1 MMKNI
6 YKGPKYYEETDK
18 DIFFG
23 RDKETQELYYLVENS
38 DFCVC
43 YAESGEGKSSLIN
56 AGLSPRLREND
67 FLPVRII
74 LSDDKFNADLSIEDF
89 YNLALEA
96 IKLSIKKENDKEDE
110 TKRFRYISYF
120 SPESDESLSEGL
132 GWKLRNIELRGDSF
146 HKITPV
152 IIFDQFEEVFLKA
165 KDINWTNDFFSWLKN
180 LYDVAYH
187 SPSANQQKQFKV
199 LLSMRSDYISELDYW
214 SMAKYFMPSL
224 KNNRYCL
231 RPLTIKSANEISKM
245 LPAEKLYDLSYESV
259 VEYAKI
265 EKAKNITD
273 KDVPC
278 VSAFVLSLLLTSLNE
293 KVQHTTQIE
302 HFGKN
307 DDFFFGL
314 INQYYELSLKQSGI
328 TSNEERDLL
337 EDMLVD
343 DNGVRKRMPKK
354 SFSFIS
360 EDKINQ
366 LARNR
371 IINVIND
378 YIELTHDK
386 LVFVV
391 TEHRKERRLQLELE
405 NKKLEIVANNQRR
418 QKHNLLAT
426 GGIAISFILS
436 YLLLKFV
443 AYDEIVPVFAGSK
456 PLTWQGYIC
465 LALPVITVLA
475 PVIIL
480 HLWYLKRWGMDHLKS
495 IISFTVGSLWGYSCL
510 VFTDIVYFPAQNTY
524 STYSDTACM
533 TLIIPLLFFLID
545 VRKKFWYNVFY
556 ALLLIPV
563 VGIASNL
570 WNLQFIYVVL
580 TFCALGVLTLASV
593 WKRNTHFI
601 NKILWSLANPMVAA
615 IVFFLHLGFSP
626 FAVNYNTVPLN
637 TEFNRYRLS
646 VVLVKDCG
654 KYGVVDPWSG
664 EVVIPCVFDIYPDYQ
679 KEYAFKIVNIKAKYD
694 EPPLNDD
701 LIKNSWLGIVGD
713 TLVYK
718 TTPQLL
724 AELHKKQK
732 EDVKIKINQKNQFI
746 FSDIAEACTVK
757 DSLDNIRN
765 VLDIMKAKAYFEV
778 VHNVINN
785 RQGDSFKKLKWNH
798 LEQLLKYQ
806 TASTGFVCR
815 NLKKELE
822 SNDSLSRNTTIA
834 TEDFK
839 LALISNLYLCILK
852 EQVHSSF
859 THTLEAISLFQLSLI
874 NDIAEKN
881 YFRYEGH
888 YEVNYTFVIA
898 TDSINSKNI
907 FEQSEGKL
915 SQNKDTIYNEIPL
928 VYLKSYANKSPR
940 SINEFF
946 KFLVAI
952 DQGFHRLFCVKKLNR
967 IFDDETIKDIVGYIM
982 VYNLLGDNVKADSTV
997 TNFEK
1002 NVETRQQR
1010 EVMED
1015 YYKLLI
1021 LNMINYICPII
1032 EQRNADNWYVLYDY
1046 NLHLLRSALIR
1057 LYDIKDI
1064 NGYNYAKTL
1073 IDAGF
1078 NRDKDLLQKL
1088 DSIDDLLYQQIDLLK
1103 ETNLFWR
1110 RTK

>member
-1 MMKNI
+1 MKNI

-96 IKLSIKKENDKEDE
+96 IKLSVKKENDKEDE

-152 IIFDQFEEVFLKA
+152 IIFDQFEEVFSKA
-165 KDINWTNDFFSWLKN
+165 KDINWTNNFFSWLEK
-180 LYDVAYH
+180 LYDDAYH

-245 LPAEKLYDLSYESV
+245 LPAEKLHDLSYESV

-293 KVQHTTQIE
+293 KVQRTAQIE
-302 HFGKN
+302 HFEKN

-314 INQYYELSLKQSGI
+314 INQYYESSLNQSGI

-426 GGIAISFILS
+426 GGITISFIMS
-436 YLLLKFV
+436 YLFLKFV

-456 PLTWQGYIC
+456 PLTWQGYMC
-465 LALPVITVLA
+465 LALPVITGLA
-475 PVIIL
+475 PAIII
-480 HLWYLKRWGMDHLKS
+480 HLWYLKRWGMNHLKS

-510 VFTDIVYFPAQNTY
+510 VFTDIVYFPAQNTC

-556 ALLLIPV
+556 ALLLVPV

-570 WNLQFIYVVL
+570 WNLQFIYVFL
-580 TFCALGVLTLASV
+580 TFCALGVTLASV

-637 TEFNRYRLS
+637 TEFNSFRLG
-646 VVLVKDCG
+646 VVLVKDCD

-679 KEYAFKIVNIKAKYD
+679 KENAFKIVNIKAKYD
-694 EPPLNDD
+694 EPPQNDNM
-701 LIKNSWLGIVGD
+701 IKNSWLGIVGD

-732 EDVKIKINQKNQFI
+732 EDVKIKINKKNKFI
-746 FSDIAEACTVK
+746 FSGLSETCTVK

-785 RQGDSFKKLKWNH
+785 RQGDSFTKLKWNH
-798 LEQLLKYQ
+798 LENLLKYQ
-806 TASTGFVCR
+806 TASTEFVCR
-815 NLKKELE
+815 NLRKEL
-822 SNDSLSRNTTIA
+822 DSRDICNVTIS

-839 LALISNLYLCILK
+839 STLISNLYLCILK

-859 THTLEAISLFQLSLI
+859 THTLEAISLFKTSLI
-874 NDIAEKN
+874 NDILE
-881 YFRYEGH
+881 
-888 YEVNYTFVIA
+888 
-898 TDSINSKNI
+898 INGYHFGRQHQLNSNFGLSLNGTLI
-907 FEQSEGKL
+907 F
-915 SQNKDTIYNEIPL
+915 NEIISL
-928 VYLKSYANKSPR
+928 NGTDFINKNPH
-940 SINEFF
+940 SINEYFR
-946 KFLVAI
+946 FLITI
-952 DQGFHRLFCVKKLNR
+952 DMGFHSPFFEKTING
-967 IFDDETIKDIVGYIM
+967 IFDDESIKDISSKVMI
-982 VYNLLGDNVKADSTV
+982 YNLLRDNVKADSTV
-997 TNFEK
+997 TTFEK
-1002 NVETRQQR
+1002 KVETRQQR
-1010 EVMED
+1010 VVMED
-1015 YYKLLI
+1015 YYKSLI
-1021 LNMINYICPII
+1021 LNMTNYICPII
-1032 EQRNADNWYVLYDY
+1032 EQRKADNWYVLYDY
-1046 NLHLLRSALIR
+1046 NLHLLRSALLR

-1078 NRDKDLLQKL
+1078 NRDKDLLHKL
-1088 DSIDDLLYQQIDLLK
+1088 DSIDNVLYQQIDLLK
-1103 ETNLFWR
+1103 ETNRFWR
-1110 RTK
+1110 RTE

>member
-1 MMKNI
+1 MKNI

-74 LSDDKFNADLSIEDF
+74 LSDEKYNADLSKEDF
-89 YNLALEA
+89 DNLVWEA
-96 IKLSIKKENDKEDE
+96 IKLSVKKENDKEDE
-110 TKRFRYISYF
+110 TKRFRYISY
-120 SPESDESLSEGL
+120 SSLESDESLSEGL
-132 GWKLRNIELRGDSF
+132 GWKQRNIELRGDSF

-152 IIFDQFEEVFLKA
+152 IIFDQFEEVFSKA
-165 KDINWTNDFFSWLKN
+165 KDISWTNNFFSWLKN

-231 RPLTIKSANEISKM
+231 RPLTIKSANEISNM
-245 LPAEKLYDLSYESV
+245 LPAEKLHDLSYESV

-293 KVQHTTQIE
+293 KVQHTTQID

-314 INQYYELSLKQSGI
+314 INQYYESSLNQSGI
-328 TSNEERDLL
+328 TSNEERELL

-405 NKKLEIVANNQRR
+405 NEKLEIVANNQRR

-443 AYDEIVPVFAGSK
+443 AYDEIVPVFAGLK
-456 PLTWQGYIC
+456 PLTLLEYMC

-475 PVIIL
+475 PAIII
-480 HLWYLKRWGMDHLKS
+480 HLLYFKRWGMDHLKS
-495 IISFTVGSLWGYSCL
+495 IISFTVGSLWGYSGL
-510 VFTDIVYFPAQNTY
+510 VFTDIVYFPVLNTC

-545 VRKKFWYNVFY
+545 VRKKFWYNVLY
-556 ALLLIPV
+556 ALLLVPV
-563 VGIASNL
+563 LGIASNL

-637 TEFNRYRLS
+637 TKFNRFRLG

-654 KYGVVDPWSG
+654 KYGVVDPWSR
-664 EVVIPCVFDIYPDYQ
+664 EVVIPCVFDVYPDYQ

-694 EPPLNDD
+694 ETQLNN

-724 AELHKKQK
+724 AELNKKQK
-732 EDVKIKINQKNQFI
+732 EDVKIKINKKNQFI
-746 FSDIAEACTVK
+746 FSGLSETCTVK

-765 VLDIMKAKAYFEV
+765 VLDIMKAKTYFEV

-806 TASTGFVCR
+806 TAATKFVCR
-815 NLKKELE
+815 NMRKEL
-822 SNDSLSRNTTIA
+822 DSRDSCDVTIS

-839 LALISNLYLCILK
+839 SALISNLYLCILK

-859 THTLEAISLFQLSLI
+859 THTLEAISLFKLSLI
-874 NDIAEKN
+874 NDIAKKNGYNFEGQLNSNNDFFLNDTLIFHEKSSLN
-881 YFRYEGH
+881 GTGFT
-888 YEVNYTFVIA
+888 N
-898 TDSINSKNI
+898 KN
-907 FEQSEGKL
+907 
-915 SQNKDTIYNEIPL
+915 PH
-928 VYLKSYANKSPR
+928 

-946 KFLVAI
+946 KFLVAT
-952 DQGFHRLFCVKKLNR
+952 DQAFHAPFFEKTING
-967 IFDDETIKDIVGYIM
+967 IFDDESIKDVSAKVVI
-982 VYNLLGDNVKADSTV
+982 YNLLRDNVKADSTV
-997 TNFEK
+997 TTFEK
-1002 NVETRQQR
+1002 KVETRQQR
-1010 EVMED
+1010 VAMED
-1015 YYKLLI
+1015 YYKYLI
-1021 LNMINYICPII
+1021 LNMTNYICPII
-1032 EQRNADNWYVLYDY
+1032 EQRKADNWYVLYDY
-1046 NLHLLRSALIR
+1046 NLHLLRSALLR

-1078 NRDKDLLQKL
+1078 NRDKDLLHKL
-1088 DSIDDLLYQQIDLLK
+1088 DSIDNVLYQQIDLLK

-1110 RTK
+1110 RTE

>member
-1 MMKNI
+1 MKNI

-74 LSDDKFNADLSIEDF
+74 LSDDKFNTDLSIEDF

-96 IKLSIKKENDKEDE
+96 IKLSVKKENDKEDE

-152 IIFDQFEEVFLKA
+152 IIFDQFEEVFSKA
-165 KDINWTNDFFSWLKN
+165 KDINWTNNFFSWLEK
-180 LYDVAYH
+180 LYDDAYH

-245 LPAEKLYDLSYESV
+245 LPAEKLHDLSYESV

-293 KVQHTTQIE
+293 KVQRTAQIE
-302 HFGKN
+302 HFEKN

-314 INQYYELSLKQSGI
+314 INQYYESSLNQSGI

-426 GGIAISFILS
+426 GGITISFIMS
-436 YLLLKFV
+436 YLFLKFV

-456 PLTWQGYIC
+456 PLTWQGYMC
-465 LALPVITVLA
+465 LALPVITGLA
-475 PVIIL
+475 PAIII
-480 HLWYLKRWGMDHLKS
+480 HLWYLKRWGMNHLKS

-510 VFTDIVYFPAQNTY
+510 VFTDIVYFPAQNTC

-556 ALLLIPV
+556 ALLLVPV

-570 WNLQFIYVVL
+570 WNLQFIYVFL
-580 TFCALGVLTLASV
+580 TFCALGVVTLASV

-637 TEFNRYRLS
+637 TEFNSFRLG
-646 VVLVKDCG
+646 VVLVKDCD

-679 KEYAFKIVNIKAKYD
+679 KENAFKIVNIKAKYD
-694 EPPLNDD
+694 EPPQNDNM
-701 LIKNSWLGIVGD
+701 IKNSWLGIVGD

-732 EDVKIKINQKNQFI
+732 EDVKIKINKKNKFI
-746 FSDIAEACTVK
+746 FSGLSETCTVK

-765 VLDIMKAKAYFEV
+765 VLDIMKAKTYFEV

-785 RQGDSFKKLKWNH
+785 RQGDSFTKLKWNH
-798 LEQLLKYQ
+798 LENLLKYQ
-806 TASTGFVCR
+806 TASTEFVCR
-815 NLKKELE
+815 NLRKEL
-822 SNDSLSRNTTIA
+822 DSRDICNVTIS

-839 LALISNLYLCILK
+839 STLISNLYLCILK

-859 THTLEAISLFQLSLI
+859 THTLEAISLFKTSLI
-874 NDIAEKN
+874 NDILE
-881 YFRYEGH
+881 
-888 YEVNYTFVIA
+888 
-898 TDSINSKNI
+898 INGYHFGRQHQLNSNFGLSLNGTLI
-907 FEQSEGKL
+907 F
-915 SQNKDTIYNEIPL
+915 NEIISL
-928 VYLKSYANKSPR
+928 NGTDFINKNPH
-940 SINEFF
+940 SINEYFR
-946 KFLVAI
+946 FLITI
-952 DQGFHRLFCVKKLNR
+952 DMGFHSPFFEKTING
-967 IFDDETIKDIVGYIM
+967 IFDDESIKDISSKVMI
-982 VYNLLGDNVKADSTV
+982 YNLLRDNVKADSTV
-997 TNFEK
+997 TTFEK
-1002 NVETRQQR
+1002 KVETRQQR
-1010 EVMED
+1010 VVMED
-1015 YYKLLI
+1015 YYKSLI
-1021 LNMINYICPII
+1021 LNMTNYICPII
-1032 EQRNADNWYVLYDY
+1032 EQRKADNWYVLYDY
-1046 NLHLLRSALIR
+1046 NLHLLRSALLR

-1078 NRDKDLLQKL
+1078 NRDKDLLHKL
-1088 DSIDDLLYQQIDLLK
+1088 DSIDNVLYQQIDLLK
-1103 ETNLFWR
+1103 ETNRFWR
-1110 RTK
+1110 RTE

>member
-1 MMKNI
+1 MKNL

-74 LSDDKFNADLSIEDF
+74 LSDEKYNADLSKEDF
-89 YNLALEA
+89 DNLVWEA
-96 IKLSIKKENDKEDE
+96 IKLSVKKENDNEDE
-110 TKRFRYISYF
+110 TKRFRYISY
-120 SPESDESLSEGL
+120 SLPKSDESLSEGL

-152 IIFDQFEEVFLKA
+152 IIFDQFEEVFSKA
-165 KDINWTNDFFSWLKN
+165 KDISWTNDFFSWLKN

-231 RPLTIKSANEISKM
+231 RPLTIKSANEISNM
-245 LPAEKLYDLSYESV
+245 LPAEKLHDLSYESV
-259 VEYAKI
+259 VKYAKI

-307 DDFFFGL
+307 DDFFFEL

-371 IINVIND
+371 IINIIND

-405 NKKLEIVANNQRR
+405 NEKLEIVANNQRH

-443 AYDEIVPVFAGSK
+443 AYDEIVPVFAGLN
-456 PLTWQGYIC
+456 PLTWQGYMC

-475 PVIIL
+475 PAIII
-480 HLWYLKRWGMDHLKS
+480 HLLYFKRWGMDHLKS

-524 STYSDTACM
+524 SSYSDTACM

-545 VRKKFWYNVFY
+545 VRKKFWYNVLY
-556 ALLLIPV
+556 ASLLIPV

-637 TEFNRYRLS
+637 TEFSRYRLD

-679 KEYAFKIVNIKAKYD
+679 KENAFKIVNIKAKYD
-694 EPPLNDD
+694 EPPLNEN
-701 LIKNSWLGIVGD
+701 LIKNSWIGIVGD

-732 EDVKIKINQKNQFI
+732 EDFKIKINKKNQFI
-746 FSDIAEACTVK
+746 FSGLSETCTVK

-778 VHNVINN
+778 VHNVITN
-785 RQGDSFKKLKWNH
+785 RQVDSFTKLKWNH

-806 TASTGFVCR
+806 TAATEFVCR
-815 NLKKELE
+815 NLRKEL
-822 SNDSLSRNTTIA
+822 DSRDSCNVTIS

-839 LALISNLYLCILK
+839 SALISNLYLCILK
-852 EQVHSSF
+852 DQVHSSF

-874 NDIAEKN
+874 NDIAEKKGFHN
-881 YFRYEGH
+881 GGQY
-888 YEVNYTFVIA
+888 
-898 TDSINSKNI
+898 NSNLDL
-907 FEQSEGKL
+907 FLNGKL
-915 SQNKDTIYNEIPL
+915 IFNEKLSVNGTGFTNKNPH
-928 VYLKSYANKSPR
+928 

-946 KFLVAI
+946 RLLTIIDGGFKKSFYEKKASFDIDFFEKSLLV
-952 DQGFHRLFCVKKLNR
+952 QVFNH
-967 IFDDETIKDIVGYIM
+967 TGY
-982 VYNLLGDNVKADSTV
+982 GAKADSIV
-997 TNFEK
+997 TSFGK
-1002 NVETRQQR
+1002 YVETIQQR

-1021 LNMINYICPII
+1021 LNMINHICPII

-1046 NLHLLRSALIR
+1046 NLHLLRSALSR
-1057 LYDIKDI
+1057 FYDIKDI

-1078 NRDKDLLQKL
+1078 NRDKDLLHKL
-1088 DSIDDLLYQQIDLLK
+1088 DSVNNVLSHAKDSLQKLNV
-1103 ETNLFWR
+1103 ESR
-1110 RTK
+1110 RFSPVK

>member
-1 MMKNI
+1 MKNI

-96 IKLSIKKENDKEDE
+96 IKLSVKKENDKEDE

-152 IIFDQFEEVFLKA
+152 IIFDQFEEVFSKA
-165 KDINWTNDFFSWLKN
+165 KDINWTNNFFSWLEK
-180 LYDVAYH
+180 LYDDAYH

-245 LPAEKLYDLSYESV
+245 LPAEKLHDLSYESV

-293 KVQHTTQIE
+293 KVQRTAQIE
-302 HFGKN
+302 HFEKN
-307 DDFFFGL
+307 DNFFFGL
-314 INQYYELSLKQSGI
+314 INQYYESSLNQSGI

-405 NKKLEIVANNQRR
+405 NKKLEIVANNQRC

-443 AYDEIVPVFAGSK
+443 AYDEIVPVFAGLK
-456 PLTWQGYIC
+456 PLTWQGYMC

-475 PVIIL
+475 PAIIINL
-480 HLWYLKRWGMDHLKS
+480 LYFKRWGMDHLKS

-510 VFTDIVYFPAQNTY
+510 VFTDIVYFPAQNTC

-556 ALLLIPV
+556 ALLLVPV

-570 WNLQFIYVVL
+570 WNLQFIYVFL
-580 TFCALGVLTLASV
+580 TFCALGVVTLASV

-637 TEFNRYRLS
+637 TEFNSFRLG
-646 VVLVKDCG
+646 VVLVKDCD

-679 KEYAFKIVNIKAKYD
+679 KENAFKIVNIKAKYD
-694 EPPLNDD
+694 EPPQNDNM
-701 LIKNSWLGIVGD
+701 IKNSWLGIVGD

-732 EDVKIKINQKNQFI
+732 EDVKIKINKKNKFI
-746 FSDIAEACTVK
+746 FSGLSETCTVK

-765 VLDIMKAKAYFEV
+765 VLDIMKAKTYFEV

-785 RQGDSFKKLKWNH
+785 RQGDSFTKLKWNH
-798 LEQLLKYQ
+798 LENLLKYQ
-806 TASTGFVCR
+806 TASTEFVCR
-815 NLKKELE
+815 NLRKEL
-822 SNDSLSRNTTIA
+822 DSRDICNVTIS

-839 LALISNLYLCILK
+839 STLISNLYLCILK

-859 THTLEAISLFQLSLI
+859 THTLEAISLFKTSLI
-874 NDIAEKN
+874 NDILE
-881 YFRYEGH
+881 
-888 YEVNYTFVIA
+888 
-898 TDSINSKNI
+898 INGYHFGRQHQLNSNFGLSLNGTLI
-907 FEQSEGKL
+907 F
-915 SQNKDTIYNEIPL
+915 NEIISL
-928 VYLKSYANKSPR
+928 NGTDFINKNPH
-940 SINEFF
+940 SINEYFR
-946 KFLVAI
+946 FLITI
-952 DQGFHRLFCVKKLNR
+952 DMGFHAPFFVKTING
-967 IFDDETIKDIVGYIM
+967 IFDDVMI
-982 VYNLLGDNVKADSTV
+982 YNLLKDSVKADSTV

-1002 NVETRQQR
+1002 KVETRQQR
-1010 EVMED
+1010 VVMED
-1015 YYKLLI
+1015 YYKLFI
-1021 LNMINYICPII
+1021 LNMINFICPII
-1032 EQRNADNWYVLYDY
+1032 EERKADNWYVLYDY

-1057 LYDIKDI
+1057 FYDIKDI

-1073 IDAGF
+1073 INAGF
-1078 NRDKDLLQKL
+1078 NRDKNLLHKL
-1088 DSIDDLLYQQIDLLK
+1088 DSIDNVLYQQIGLLK
-1103 ETNLFWR
+1103 ETN
-1110 RTK
+1110 

>member
-1 MMKNI
+1 M
-6 YKGPKYYEETDK
+6 
-18 DIFFG
+18 
-23 RDKETQELYYLVENS
+23 
-38 DFCVC
+38 
-43 YAESGEGKSSLIN
+43 
-56 AGLSPRLREND
+56 
-67 FLPVRII
+67 
-74 LSDDKFNADLSIEDF
+74 
-89 YNLALEA
+89 
-96 IKLSIKKENDKEDE
+96 
-110 TKRFRYISYF
+110 
-120 SPESDESLSEGL
+120 
-132 GWKLRNIELRGDSF
+132 
-146 HKITPV
+146 
-152 IIFDQFEEVFLKA
+152 
-165 KDINWTNDFFSWLKN
+165 
-180 LYDVAYH
+180 
-187 SPSANQQKQFKV
+187 
-199 LLSMRSDYISELDYW
+199 
-214 SMAKYFMPSL
+214 
-224 KNNRYCL
+224 
-231 RPLTIKSANEISKM
+231 
-245 LPAEKLYDLSYESV
+245 
-259 VEYAKI
+259 
-265 EKAKNITD
+265 
-273 KDVPC
+273 
-278 VSAFVLSLLLTSLNE
+278 
-293 KVQHTTQIE
+293 
-302 HFGKN
+302 
-307 DDFFFGL
+307 
-314 INQYYELSLKQSGI
+314 
-328 TSNEERDLL
+328 
-337 EDMLVD
+337 
-343 DNGVRKRMPKK
+343 
-354 SFSFIS
+354 
-360 EDKINQ
+360 
-366 LARNR
+366 
-371 IINVIND
+371 
-378 YIELTHDK
+378 THDK

>member
-1 MMKNI
+1 MKNI

-18 DIFFG
+18 DIFYG
-23 RDKETQELYYLVENS
+23 RDKETQELYYLVENC

-74 LSDDKFNADLSIEDF
+74 LSDEKYNADLSKEDF
-89 YNLALEA
+89 DNLVWEA
-96 IKLSIKKENDKEDE
+96 IKLSVKKENDKEDE
-110 TKRFRYISYF
+110 TKRFRYISY
-120 SPESDESLSEGL
+120 SLPKSDESLSEDL

-152 IIFDQFEEVFLKA
+152 IIFDQFEEVFSKA
-165 KDINWTNDFFSWLKN
+165 KDISWTNDFFSWLKN

-231 RPLTIKSANEISKM
+231 RPLTIKSANEISNL
-245 LPAEKLYDLSYESV
+245 LPAEKLHDLSYESV

-314 INQYYELSLKQSGI
+314 IDQYYELSLKQSGI

-378 YIELTHDK
+378 YIELAHDK

-443 AYDEIVPVFAGSK
+443 AYDEIVSVFARSK
-456 PLTWQGYIC
+456 PLTWLGYMC
-465 LALPVITVLA
+465 FALPVITVLA
-475 PVIIL
+475 PVIII
-480 HLWYLKRWGMDHLKS
+480 HLLYFKRWGMDHLKS

-510 VFTDIVYFPAQNTY
+510 VFTDIAYFPAQNTY
-524 STYSDTACM
+524 SSYSYTACM

-545 VRKKFWYNVFY
+545 VRKKFWYNVLY
-556 ALLLIPV
+556 ASLLVPIL
-563 VGIASNL
+563 GIASNL
-570 WNLQFIYVVL
+570 WNLQFIYVIF
-580 TFCALGVLTLASV
+580 TFCALGVVTLASA

-637 TEFNRYRLS
+637 TEFNRFRLG
-646 VVLVKDCG
+646 VVLVKENG

-664 EVVIPCVFDIYPDYQ
+664 EVVIPCVFDVYPDYL
-679 KEYAFKIVNIKAKYD
+679 KENAFKIVNIKAKYD
-694 EPPLNDD
+694 QPPLIDD
-701 LIKNSWLGIVGD
+701 ATKSSWLGIVGD
-713 TLVYK
+713 TLVYR

-732 EDVKIKINQKNQFI
+732 EDVKIKINKKNQFI
-746 FSDIAEACTVK
+746 FSGLSEACTVK

-765 VLDIMKAKAYFEV
+765 VLDIMKAKTYFEV

-785 RQGDSFKKLKWNH
+785 RQGDSFTKLKWNH

-806 TASTGFVCR
+806 TAATEFVCR
-815 NLKKELE
+815 NLRKEL
-822 SNDSLSRNTTIA
+822 DSRDSCNVTIS

-839 LALISNLYLCILK
+839 SALISNLYLCILK
-852 EQVHSSF
+852 EQVHFSF
-859 THTLEAISLFQLSLI
+859 TYTLEAISLFQLSLI
-874 NDIAEKN
+874 NDIAENKGFHFRGDYNSNIDFFLNGTLIFNEKTSLNGTGFTNKN
-881 YFRYEGH
+881 
-888 YEVNYTFVIA
+888 
-898 TDSINSKNI
+898 
-907 FEQSEGKL
+907 
-915 SQNKDTIYNEIPL
+915 
-928 VYLKSYANKSPR
+928 PR
-940 SINEFF
+940 SINEYF
-946 KFLVAI
+946 KFLIAI
-952 DQGFHRLFCVKKLNR
+952 DQGFHAPFFEKTING
-967 IFDDETIKDIVGYIM
+967 IFDDESIKDISAKVMI
-982 VYNLLGDNVKADSTV
+982 YNILRDNIKADSTV
-997 TNFEK
+997 TTFQK
-1002 NVETRQQR
+1002 KVETRQQR

-1015 YYKLLI
+1015 YYKFLI
-1021 LNMINYICPII
+1021 LNMTNYICPII
-1032 EQRNADNWYVLYDY
+1032 EQRKADNWYVLYDY
-1046 NLHLLRSALIR
+1046 NLHLLRSALLR

-1078 NRDKDLLQKL
+1078 NRDKDLLHKL
-1088 DSIDDLLYQQIDLLK
+1088 DSIDNVLSQQIDLLK

-1110 RTK
+1110 RTE

>member
-1 MMKNI
+1 MKNI

-96 IKLSIKKENDKEDE
+96 IKLSVKKENDKEDE

-259 VEYAKI
+259 VGYAKI

-366 LARNR
+366 LTRNR

-443 AYDEIVPVFAGSK
+443 AYDEIVPVFAGLK
-456 PLTWQGYIC
+456 PLTWQGYMC

-475 PVIIL
+475 PAIIINL
-480 HLWYLKRWGMDHLKS
+480 LYFKRWGMDHLKS

-510 VFTDIVYFPAQNTY
+510 VFTDIVYFPAQNTC

-556 ALLLIPV
+556 ALLLVPV

-570 WNLQFIYVVL
+570 WNLQFIYVFL
-580 TFCALGVLTLASV
+580 TFCALGVVTLASV

-637 TEFNRYRLS
+637 TEFNSFRLG
-646 VVLVKDCG
+646 VVLVKDCD

-679 KEYAFKIVNIKAKYD
+679 KENAFKIVNIKAKYD
-694 EPPLNDD
+694 EPPQNDNM
-701 LIKNSWLGIVGD
+701 IKNSWLGIVGD

-765 VLDIMKAKAYFEV
+765 VLDIMKAKTYFEV

-785 RQGDSFKKLKWNH
+785 RQGDSFTKLKWNH
-798 LEQLLKYQ
+798 LENLLKYQ
-806 TASTGFVCR
+806 TASTEFVCR
-815 NLKKELE
+815 NLRKEL
-822 SNDSLSRNTTIA
+822 DSRDICNVTIS

-839 LALISNLYLCILK
+839 STLISNLYLCILK

-859 THTLEAISLFQLSLI
+859 THTLEAISLFKTSLI
-874 NDIAEKN
+874 NDILE
-881 YFRYEGH
+881 
-888 YEVNYTFVIA
+888 
-898 TDSINSKNI
+898 INGYHFGRQHQLNSNFGLSLNGTLI
-907 FEQSEGKL
+907 F
-915 SQNKDTIYNEIPL
+915 NEIISL
-928 VYLKSYANKSPR
+928 NGTDFINKNPH
-940 SINEFF
+940 SINEYFR
-946 KFLVAI
+946 FLITI
-952 DQGFHRLFCVKKLNR
+952 DMGFHSPFFEKTING
-967 IFDDETIKDIVGYIM
+967 IFDDESIKDISSKVMI
-982 VYNLLGDNVKADSTV
+982 YNLLRDNVKADSTV
-997 TNFEK
+997 TTFEK
-1002 NVETRQQR
+1002 KVETRQQR
-1010 EVMED
+1010 VVMED
-1015 YYKLLI
+1015 YYKSLI
-1021 LNMINYICPII
+1021 LNMTNYICPII
-1032 EQRNADNWYVLYDY
+1032 EQRKADNWYVLYDY

>member
-96 IKLSIKKENDKEDE
+96 IKLSVKKENDKEDE

-152 IIFDQFEEVFLKA
+152 IIFDQFEEVFSKA
-165 KDINWTNDFFSWLKN
+165 KDINWTNNFFSWLEK
-180 LYDVAYH
+180 LYDDAYH

-245 LPAEKLYDLSYESV
+245 LPAEKLHDLSYESV

-293 KVQHTTQIE
+293 KVQRTAQIE
-302 HFGKN
+302 HFEKN
-307 DDFFFGL
+307 DNFFFGL
-314 INQYYELSLKQSGI
+314 INQYYESSLNQSGI

-405 NKKLEIVANNQRR
+405 NKKLEIVANNQRC

-443 AYDEIVPVFAGSK
+443 AYDEIVPVFAGLK
-456 PLTWQGYIC
+456 PLTWQGYMC

-475 PVIIL
+475 PAIIINL
-480 HLWYLKRWGMDHLKS
+480 LYFKRWGMDHLKS

-510 VFTDIVYFPAQNTY
+510 VFTDIVYFPAQNTC

-556 ALLLIPV
+556 ALLLVPV

-570 WNLQFIYVVL
+570 WNLQFIYVFL
-580 TFCALGVLTLASV
+580 TFCALGVVTLASV

-637 TEFNRYRLS
+637 TEFNSFRLG
-646 VVLVKDCG
+646 VVLVKDCD

-679 KEYAFKIVNIKAKYD
+679 KENAFKIVNIKAKYD
-694 EPPLNDD
+694 EPPQNDNM
-701 LIKNSWLGIVGD
+701 IKNSWLGIVGD

-732 EDVKIKINQKNQFI
+732 EDVKIKINKKNKFI
-746 FSDIAEACTVK
+746 FSGLSETCTVK

-765 VLDIMKAKAYFEV
+765 VLDIMKAKTYFEV

-785 RQGDSFKKLKWNH
+785 RQGDSFTKLKWNH
-798 LEQLLKYQ
+798 LENLLKYQ
-806 TASTGFVCR
+806 TASTEFVCR
-815 NLKKELE
+815 NLRKEL
-822 SNDSLSRNTTIA
+822 DSRDICNVTIS

-839 LALISNLYLCILK
+839 STLISNLYLCILK

-859 THTLEAISLFQLSLI
+859 THTLEAISLFKTSLI
-874 NDIAEKN
+874 NDILE
-881 YFRYEGH
+881 
-888 YEVNYTFVIA
+888 
-898 TDSINSKNI
+898 INGYHFGRQHQLNSNFGLSLNGTLI
-907 FEQSEGKL
+907 F
-915 SQNKDTIYNEIPL
+915 NEIISL
-928 VYLKSYANKSPR
+928 NGTDFINKNPH
-940 SINEFF
+940 SINEYFR
-946 KFLVAI
+946 FLITI
-952 DQGFHRLFCVKKLNR
+952 DMGFHAPFFVKTING
-967 IFDDETIKDIVGYIM
+967 IFDDVMI
-982 VYNLLGDNVKADSTV
+982 YNLLKDSVKADSTV

-1002 NVETRQQR
+1002 KVETRQQR
-1010 EVMED
+1010 VVMED
-1015 YYKLLI
+1015 YYKLFI
-1021 LNMINYICPII
+1021 LNMINFICPII
-1032 EQRNADNWYVLYDY
+1032 EERKADNWYVLYDY

-1057 LYDIKDI
+1057 FYDIKDI

-1073 IDAGF
+1073 INAGF
-1078 NRDKDLLQKL
+1078 NRDKNLLHKL
-1088 DSIDDLLYQQIDLLK
+1088 DSIDNVLYQQIGLLK
-1103 ETNLFWR
+1103 ETN
-1110 RTK
+1110 

>member
-1 MMKNI
+1 MKNI

-96 IKLSIKKENDKEDE
+96 IKLSVKKENDKEDE

-152 IIFDQFEEVFLKA
+152 IIFDQFEEVFSKA
-165 KDINWTNDFFSWLKN
+165 KDINWTNNFFSWLEK
-180 LYDVAYH
+180 LYDDAYH

-245 LPAEKLYDLSYESV
+245 LPAEKLHDLSYESV

-293 KVQHTTQIE
+293 KVQRTAQIE
-302 HFGKN
+302 HFEKN
-307 DDFFFGL
+307 DNFFFGL
-314 INQYYELSLKQSGI
+314 INQYYESSLNQSGI

-426 GGIAISFILS
+426 GGITISFIMS
-436 YLLLKFV
+436 YLFLKFV

-456 PLTWQGYIC
+456 PLTWQGYMC
-465 LALPVITVLA
+465 LALPVITGLA
-475 PVIIL
+475 PAIII
-480 HLWYLKRWGMDHLKS
+480 HLWYLKRWGMNHLKS

-510 VFTDIVYFPAQNTY
+510 VFTDIVYFPAQNTC

-556 ALLLIPV
+556 ALLLVPV

-570 WNLQFIYVVL
+570 WNLQFIYVFL
-580 TFCALGVLTLASV
+580 TFCALGVVTLASV

-637 TEFNRYRLS
+637 TEFNSFRLG
-646 VVLVKDCG
+646 VVLVKDCD

-679 KEYAFKIVNIKAKYD
+679 KENAFKIVNIKAKYD
-694 EPPLNDD
+694 EPPQNDNM
-701 LIKNSWLGIVGD
+701 IKNSWLGIVGD

-732 EDVKIKINQKNQFI
+732 EDVKIKINKKNKFI
-746 FSDIAEACTVK
+746 FSGLSETCTVK

-765 VLDIMKAKAYFEV
+765 VLDIMKAKTYFEV

-785 RQGDSFKKLKWNH
+785 RQGDSFTKLKWNH
-798 LEQLLKYQ
+798 LENLLKYQ
-806 TASTGFVCR
+806 TASTEFVCR
-815 NLKKELE
+815 NLRKEL
-822 SNDSLSRNTTIA
+822 DSRDICNVTIS

-839 LALISNLYLCILK
+839 STLISNLYLCILK

-859 THTLEAISLFQLSLI
+859 THTLEAISLFKTSLI
-874 NDIAEKN
+874 NDILE
-881 YFRYEGH
+881 
-888 YEVNYTFVIA
+888 
-898 TDSINSKNI
+898 INGYHFGRQHQLNSNFGLSLNGTLI
-907 FEQSEGKL
+907 F
-915 SQNKDTIYNEIPL
+915 NEIISL
-928 VYLKSYANKSPR
+928 NGTDFINKNPH
-940 SINEFF
+940 SINEYFR
-946 KFLVAI
+946 FLITI
-952 DQGFHRLFCVKKLNR
+952 DMGFHAPFFVKTING
-967 IFDDETIKDIVGYIM
+967 IFDDVMI
-982 VYNLLGDNVKADSTV
+982 YNLLKDSVKADSTV

-1002 NVETRQQR
+1002 KVETRQQR
-1010 EVMED
+1010 VVMED

-1021 LNMINYICPII
+1021 LNMINFICPII
-1032 EQRNADNWYVLYDY
+1032 EERKADNWYVLYDY

-1057 LYDIKDI
+1057 FYDIKDI

-1073 IDAGF
+1073 INAGF
-1078 NRDKDLLQKL
+1078 NRDKNLLQKL

-1103 ETNLFWR
+1103 ETN
-1110 RTK
+1110 

>member
-1 MMKNI
+1 MKNI

-89 YNLALEA
+89 YNLVLEA
-96 IKLSIKKENDKEDE
+96 IKLSVKKENDKEDE

-120 SPESDESLSEGL
+120 SLESDESLSEGL

-152 IIFDQFEEVFLKA
+152 IIFDQFEEVFSKA
-165 KDINWTNDFFSWLKN
+165 KNINWTNNFFSWLEK
-180 LYDVAYH
+180 LYDDAYY

-245 LPAEKLYDLSYESV
+245 LPAEKLHDLSYESV

-273 KDVPC
+273 KDKDLPC

-293 KVQHTTQIE
+293 KVQRTAQIE

-307 DDFFFGL
+307 NDFFFGL
-314 INQYYELSLKQSGI
+314 INQYYESSLNQSGI

-360 EDKINQ
+360 ENKINQ

-391 TEHRKERRLQLELE
+391 TEHRKERRLLLELE

-418 QKHNLLAT
+418 QKHKLLAT
-426 GGIAISFILS
+426 GGIAISFVLS

-443 AYDEIVPVFAGSK
+443 AYDEIVPVFAGAK
-456 PLTWQGYIC
+456 PLTWQRCMY

-475 PVIIL
+475 PAIII

-510 VFTDIVYFPAQNTY
+510 VFTDIAYFPAQNTC

-545 VRKKFWYNVFY
+545 VRKKFGYNVLY
-556 ALLLIPV
+556 VSLLVPV
-563 VGIASNL
+563 MGIASNL

-580 TFCALGVLTLASV
+580 TFCALGVVTLASV

-637 TEFNRYRLS
+637 TEFNRYRLD

-664 EVVIPCVFDIYPDYQ
+664 EVVIPCVFDVYPDYQ

-694 EPPLNDD
+694 EPPLSDD
-701 LIKNSWLGIVGD
+701 LTKKSWLSIVGD
-713 TLVYK
+713 TLVYH

-732 EDVKIKINQKNQFI
+732 EDVKIKINKKNHFI
-746 FSDIAEACTVK
+746 FSGLSETCTVK

-798 LEQLLKYQ
+798 LEQLLNYQ
-806 TASTGFVCR
+806 TAATEFVCR
-815 NLKKELE
+815 NMRNELE

-839 LALISNLYLCILK
+839 STLISNLYLCILK

-859 THTLEAISLFQLSLI
+859 THTLEAISLFQHSLI
-874 NDIAEKN
+874 NDIAEKKGFHN
-881 YFRYEGH
+881 GGQLKANIIH
-888 YEVNYTFVIA
+888 AIA
-898 TDSINSKNI
+898 TDSINSNSLVQGKCLNKNI
-907 FEQSEGKL
+907 
-915 SQNKDTIYNEIPL
+915 DTIYNEIPL
-928 VYLKSYANKSPR
+928 VYLKSYANKDPR
-940 SINEFF
+940 SINEYF
-946 KFLVAI
+946 KFLIAI
-952 DQGFHRLFCVKKLNR
+952 DQGFHAPFFEKTING
-967 IFDDETIKDIVGYIM
+967 IFDDESIKDISAKVMI
-982 VYNLLGDNVKADSTV
+982 YNILRDNIKADSTV
-997 TNFEK
+997 TTFQK
-1002 NVETRQQR
+1002 KVETRQQR

-1015 YYKLLI
+1015 YYKFLI
-1021 LNMINYICPII
+1021 LNMTNYICPII
-1032 EQRNADNWYVLYDY
+1032 EQRKADNWYVLYDY
-1046 NLHLLRSALIR
+1046 NLHLLRSALLR

-1078 NRDKDLLQKL
+1078 NRDKDLLHKL
-1088 DSIDDLLYQQIDLLK
+1088 DSIDNVLSQQIDLLK

-1110 RTK
+1110 RTE

>member
-1 MMKNI
+1 MKNI

-74 LSDDKFNADLSIEDF
+74 LSDEKYNADLSKEDF
-89 YNLALEA
+89 DNLVWEA
-96 IKLSIKKENDKEDE
+96 IKLSVKKENDKEDE
-110 TKRFRYISYF
+110 TKRFRYISY
-120 SPESDESLSEGL
+120 SSSGSDESLSEGL

-152 IIFDQFEEVFLKA
+152 IIFDQFEEVFSKA

-556 ALLLIPV
+556 ALLLVPV

-615 IVFFLHLGFSP
+615 IVFFLQLGFSP

-637 TEFNRYRLS
+637 TEFSRYRLD

-679 KEYAFKIVNIKAKYD
+679 KENAFKIVNIKAKYD
-694 EPPLNDD
+694 EPPLNEN
-701 LIKNSWLGIVGD
+701 LIKNSWIGIVGD

-732 EDVKIKINQKNQFI
+732 EDVKIKINKKNQFI
-746 FSDIAEACTVK
+746 FSGLSETCTVK

-778 VHNVINN
+778 VHNVITN
-785 RQGDSFKKLKWNH
+785 RQGDSFTKLKWNH

-806 TASTGFVCR
+806 TAATEFVCR
-815 NLKKELE
+815 NLRKEL
-822 SNDSLSRNTTIA
+822 DSRDSCNVTIS

-839 LALISNLYLCILK
+839 SALISNLYLCILK
-852 EQVHSSF
+852 DQVHSSF

-874 NDIAEKN
+874 NDIAEKKGFHN
-881 YFRYEGH
+881 GEQY
-888 YEVNYTFVIA
+888 
-898 TDSINSKNI
+898 NSNLDL
-907 FEQSEGKL
+907 FLNGKL
-915 SQNKDTIYNEIPL
+915 IFNEKLSVNGTGFTNKNPH
-928 VYLKSYANKSPR
+928 

-946 KFLVAI
+946 RLLTIIDGGFKKSFYEKKASFDIDFFEKSLLV
-952 DQGFHRLFCVKKLNR
+952 QVFNH
-967 IFDDETIKDIVGYIM
+967 TGY
-982 VYNLLGDNVKADSTV
+982 GAKADSIV
-997 TNFEK
+997 TSFGK
-1002 NVETRQQR
+1002 YVETIQQR

-1021 LNMINYICPII
+1021 LNMINHICPII

-1046 NLHLLRSALIR
+1046 NLHLLRSALSR
-1057 LYDIKDI
+1057 FYDIKDI

-1078 NRDKDLLQKL
+1078 NRDKDLLHKL
-1088 DSIDDLLYQQIDLLK
+1088 DSVNNVLSHAKDSLQKLNV
-1103 ETNLFWR
+1103 ESR
-1110 RTK
+1110 RFSPVK

>member
-1 MMKNI
+1 MKNI

-96 IKLSIKKENDKEDE
+96 IKLSVKKENDKEDE

-152 IIFDQFEEVFLKA
+152 IIFDQFEEVFSKA
-165 KDINWTNDFFSWLKN
+165 KDINWTNNFFSWLEK
-180 LYDVAYH
+180 LYDDAYH

-245 LPAEKLYDLSYESV
+245 LPAEKLHDLSYESV

-293 KVQHTTQIE
+293 KVQRTAQIE
-302 HFGKN
+302 HFEKN

-314 INQYYELSLKQSGI
+314 INQYYESSLNQSGI

-426 GGIAISFILS
+426 GGITISFIMS
-436 YLLLKFV
+436 YLFLKFV

-456 PLTWQGYIC
+456 PLTWQGYMC
-465 LALPVITVLA
+465 LALPVITGLA
-475 PVIIL
+475 PAIII
-480 HLWYLKRWGMDHLKS
+480 HLWYLKRWGMNHLKS

-510 VFTDIVYFPAQNTY
+510 VFTDIVYFPAQNTC

-556 ALLLIPV
+556 ALLLVPV

-570 WNLQFIYVVL
+570 WNLQFIYVFL
-580 TFCALGVLTLASV
+580 TFCALGVVTLASV

-615 IVFFLHLGFSP
+615 IVFFLHLGFCP

-637 TEFNRYRLS
+637 TEFNSFRLG
-646 VVLVKDCG
+646 VVLVKDCD

-679 KEYAFKIVNIKAKYD
+679 KENAFKIVNIKAKYD
-694 EPPLNDD
+694 EPPQNDNM
-701 LIKNSWLGIVGD
+701 IKNSWLGIVGD

-732 EDVKIKINQKNQFI
+732 EDVKIKINKKNKFI
-746 FSDIAEACTVK
+746 FSGLSETCTVK

-765 VLDIMKAKAYFEV
+765 VLDIMKAKTYFEV

-785 RQGDSFKKLKWNH
+785 RQGDSFTKLKWNH
-798 LEQLLKYQ
+798 LENLLKYQ
-806 TASTGFVCR
+806 TASTEFVCR
-815 NLKKELE
+815 NLRKEL
-822 SNDSLSRNTTIA
+822 DSRDICNVTIS

-839 LALISNLYLCILK
+839 STLISNLYLCILK

-859 THTLEAISLFQLSLI
+859 THTLEAISLFKTSLI
-874 NDIAEKN
+874 NDILE
-881 YFRYEGH
+881 
-888 YEVNYTFVIA
+888 
-898 TDSINSKNI
+898 INGYHFGRQHQLNSNFGLSLNGTLI
-907 FEQSEGKL
+907 F
-915 SQNKDTIYNEIPL
+915 NEIISL
-928 VYLKSYANKSPR
+928 NGTDFINKNPH
-940 SINEFF
+940 SINEYFR
-946 KFLVAI
+946 FLITI
-952 DQGFHRLFCVKKLNR
+952 DMGFHSPFFEKTING
-967 IFDDETIKDIVGYIM
+967 IFDDESIKDISSKVMI
-982 VYNLLGDNVKADSTV
+982 YNLLRDNVKADSTV
-997 TNFEK
+997 TTFEK
-1002 NVETRQQR
+1002 KVETRQQR
-1010 EVMED
+1010 VVMED
-1015 YYKLLI
+1015 YYKSLI
-1021 LNMINYICPII
+1021 LNMTNYICPII
-1032 EQRNADNWYVLYDY
+1032 EQRKADNWYVLYDY
-1046 NLHLLRSALIR
+1046 NLHLLRSALLR

-1078 NRDKDLLQKL
+1078 NRDKDLLHKL
-1088 DSIDDLLYQQIDLLK
+1088 DSIDNVLYQQIDLLK
-1103 ETNLFWR
+1103 ETNRFWR
-1110 RTK
+1110 RTE

>member
-96 IKLSIKKENDKEDE
+96 IKLSVKKENDKEDE
-110 TKRFRYISYF
+110 TKRFRYIYYF

-436 YLLLKFV
+436 SSSQQ
-443 AYDEIVPVFAGSK
+443 IVF
-456 PLTWQGYIC
+456 
-465 LALPVITVLA
+465 LA
-475 PVIIL
+475 PL
-480 HLWYLKRWGMDHLKS
+480 
-495 IISFTVGSLWGYSCL
+495 
-510 VFTDIVYFPAQNTY
+510 IVCH
-524 STYSDTACM
+524 D
-533 TLIIPLLFFLID
+533 
-545 VRKKFWYNVFY
+545 
-556 ALLLIPV
+556 
-563 VGIASNL
+563 
-570 WNLQFIYVVL
+570 
-580 TFCALGVLTLASV
+580 
-593 WKRNTHFI
+593 
-601 NKILWSLANPMVAA
+601 
-615 IVFFLHLGFSP
+615 
-626 FAVNYNTVPLN
+626 
-637 TEFNRYRLS
+637 
-646 VVLVKDCG
+646 
-654 KYGVVDPWSG
+654 
-664 EVVIPCVFDIYPDYQ
+664 
-679 KEYAFKIVNIKAKYD
+679 
-694 EPPLNDD
+694 
-701 LIKNSWLGIVGD
+701 
-713 TLVYK
+713 
-718 TTPQLL
+718 
-724 AELHKKQK
+724 
-732 EDVKIKINQKNQFI
+732 
-746 FSDIAEACTVK
+746 
-757 DSLDNIRN
+757 
-765 VLDIMKAKAYFEV
+765 
-778 VHNVINN
+778 
-785 RQGDSFKKLKWNH
+785 
-798 LEQLLKYQ
+798 
-806 TASTGFVCR
+806 
-815 NLKKELE
+815 
-822 SNDSLSRNTTIA
+822 
-834 TEDFK
+834 
-839 LALISNLYLCILK
+839 
-852 EQVHSSF
+852 
-859 THTLEAISLFQLSLI
+859 FQL
-874 NDIAEKN
+874 
-881 YFRYEGH
+881 F
-888 YEVNYTFVIA
+888 
-898 TDSINSKNI
+898 
-907 FEQSEGKL
+907 
-915 SQNKDTIYNEIPL
+915 
-928 VYLKSYANKSPR
+928 
-940 SINEFF
+940 
-946 KFLVAI
+946 
-952 DQGFHRLFCVKKLNR
+952 
-967 IFDDETIKDIVGYIM
+967 
-982 VYNLLGDNVKADSTV
+982 
-997 TNFEK
+997 
-1002 NVETRQQR
+1002 
-1010 EVMED
+1010 
-1015 YYKLLI
+1015 I
-1021 LNMINYICPII
+1021 L
-1032 EQRNADNWYVLYDY
+1032 
-1046 NLHLLRSALIR
+1046 
-1057 LYDIKDI
+1057 
-1064 NGYNYAKTL
+1064 
-1073 IDAGF
+1073 
-1078 NRDKDLLQKL
+1078 
-1088 DSIDDLLYQQIDLLK
+1088 
-1103 ETNLFWR
+1103 
-1110 RTK
+1110 

>member
-1 MMKNI
+1 MKNI

-96 IKLSIKKENDKEDE
+96 IKLSVKKENDKEDE

-152 IIFDQFEEVFLKA
+152 IIFDQFEEVFSKA
-165 KDINWTNDFFSWLKN
+165 KDINWTNNFFSWLEK
-180 LYDVAYH
+180 LYDDAYH

-245 LPAEKLYDLSYESV
+245 LPAEKLHDLSYESV

-293 KVQHTTQIE
+293 KVQRTAQIE
-302 HFGKN
+302 HFEKN
-307 DDFFFGL
+307 DNFFFGL
-314 INQYYELSLKQSGI
+314 INQYYESSLNQSGI

-426 GGIAISFILS
+426 GGITISFIMS
-436 YLLLKFV
+436 YLFLKFV

-456 PLTWQGYIC
+456 PLTWQGYMC

-475 PVIIL
+475 PAIIINL
-480 HLWYLKRWGMDHLKS
+480 LYFKRWGMDHLKS

-510 VFTDIVYFPAQNTY
+510 VFTDIVYFPAQNTC

-556 ALLLIPV
+556 ALLLVPV

-570 WNLQFIYVVL
+570 WNLQFIYVFL
-580 TFCALGVLTLASV
+580 TFCALGVVTLASV

-637 TEFNRYRLS
+637 TEFNSFRLG
-646 VVLVKDCG
+646 VVLVKDCD

-679 KEYAFKIVNIKAKYD
+679 KENAFKIVNIKAKYD
-694 EPPLNDD
+694 EPPQNDNM
-701 LIKNSWLGIVGD
+701 IKNSWLGIVGD
-713 TLVYK
+713 TLVYH

-732 EDVKIKINQKNQFI
+732 EDVKIKINKKNKFI
-746 FSDIAEACTVK
+746 FSGLSETCTVK

-765 VLDIMKAKAYFEV
+765 VLDIMKAKTYFEV

-785 RQGDSFKKLKWNH
+785 RQGDSFTKLKWNH
-798 LEQLLKYQ
+798 LENLLKYQ
-806 TASTGFVCR
+806 TASTEFVCR
-815 NLKKELE
+815 NLRKEL
-822 SNDSLSRNTTIA
+822 DSRDICNVTIS

-839 LALISNLYLCILK
+839 STLISNLYLCILK

-859 THTLEAISLFQLSLI
+859 THTLEAISLFKTSLI
-874 NDIAEKN
+874 NDILE
-881 YFRYEGH
+881 
-888 YEVNYTFVIA
+888 
-898 TDSINSKNI
+898 INGYHFGRQHQLNSNFGLSLNGTLI
-907 FEQSEGKL
+907 F
-915 SQNKDTIYNEIPL
+915 NEIISL
-928 VYLKSYANKSPR
+928 NGTDFINKNPH
-940 SINEFF
+940 SINEYFR
-946 KFLVAI
+946 FLITI
-952 DQGFHRLFCVKKLNR
+952 DMGFHSPFFEKTING
-967 IFDDETIKDIVGYIM
+967 IFDDESIKDISSKVMI
-982 VYNLLGDNVKADSTV
+982 YNLLRDNVKADSTV
-997 TNFEK
+997 TTFEK
-1002 NVETRQQR
+1002 KVETRQQR
-1010 EVMED
+1010 VVMED
-1015 YYKLLI
+1015 YYKSLI
-1021 LNMINYICPII
+1021 LNMTNYICPII
-1032 EQRNADNWYVLYDY
+1032 EQRKADNWYVLYDY
-1046 NLHLLRSALIR
+1046 NLHLSRSALLR

-1078 NRDKDLLQKL
+1078 NRDKDLLHKL
-1088 DSIDDLLYQQIDLLK
+1088 DSIDNVLYQQIDLLK
-1103 ETNLFWR
+1103 ETNRFWR
-1110 RTK
+1110 RTE

>member
-89 YNLALEA
+89 YNLVLEA
-96 IKLSIKKENDKEDE
+96 IKLSVKKENDKEDE

-152 IIFDQFEEVFLKA
+152 IIFDQFEEVFSKA
-165 KDINWTNDFFSWLKN
+165 KDINWTNNFFSWLEK
-180 LYDVAYH
+180 LYDDAYH

-245 LPAEKLYDLSYESV
+245 LPAEKLHDLSYESV

-293 KVQHTTQIE
+293 KVQRTAQIE
-302 HFGKN
+302 HFEKN

-314 INQYYELSLKQSGI
+314 INQYYESSLNQSGI

-443 AYDEIVPVFAGSK
+443 AYDEIVPVFAGAK
-456 PLTWQGYIC
+456 PLTWQRCMY

-475 PVIIL
+475 PAIII

-510 VFTDIVYFPAQNTY
+510 VFTDIAYFPAQNTY

-533 TLIIPLLFFLID
+533 PLIIPLLFFLID
-545 VRKKFWYNVFY
+545 VRKKFGYNVLY
-556 ALLLIPV
+556 VSLLVPV
-563 VGIASNL
+563 MGIASNL

-580 TFCALGVLTLASV
+580 TFCALGVVTLASV

-601 NKILWSLANPMVAA
+601 NKILWSLANPMVVA

-626 FAVNYNTVPLN
+626 FAVNYNTDPLN
-637 TEFNRYRLS
+637 TKFNRFRLG
-646 VVLVKDCG
+646 VVLVKDCD

-679 KEYAFKIVNIKAKYD
+679 KENAFKIVNIKAKYD

-732 EDVKIKINQKNQFI
+732 VDVKIKINKKNQFI
-746 FSDIAEACTVK
+746 FSGLSETCTVK

-765 VLDIMKAKAYFEV
+765 VLDIMKAKTYFEV

-806 TASTGFVCR
+806 TAATEFVCR
-815 NLKKELE
+815 NMRKEL
-822 SNDSLSRNTTIA
+822 DSRDSCDVTIS

-839 LALISNLYLCILK
+839 SALISNLYLCILK

-859 THTLEAISLFQLSLI
+859 THTLEAISLFKLSLI

-881 YFRYEGH
+881 SYHFEGQLNSNN
-888 YEVNYTFVIA
+888 EFFLNDKLIFNEKSSVNGTGF
-898 TDSINSKNI
+898 TNKNPH
-907 FEQSEGKL
+907 
-915 SQNKDTIYNEIPL
+915 T
-928 VYLKSYANKSPR
+928 
-940 SINEFF
+940 INEFF
-946 KFLVAI
+946 RILTTV
-952 DQGFHRLFCVKKLNR
+952 DQGFHAPFFGKTING
-967 IFDDETIKDIVGYIM
+967 IFDDESIKAISANVMI
-982 VYNLLGDNVKADSTV
+982 YNLLRDSVKADSTV
-997 TNFEK
+997 TTFEK
-1002 NVETRQQR
+1002 KVETRQQR
-1010 EVMED
+1010 VVMED

-1046 NLHLLRSALIR
+1046 NLHLLRSALLR

-1078 NRDKDLLQKL
+1078 NRDKDLLHKL
-1088 DSIDDLLYQQIDLLK
+1088 DSIDNVLYQQIDLLK

-1110 RTK
+1110 RTE

>member
-1 MMKNI
+1 MKNI

-74 LSDDKFNADLSIEDF
+74 LSDEKYNADLSKEDF
-89 YNLALEA
+89 DNLVWEA
-96 IKLSIKKENDKEDE
+96 IKLSVKKENDKEDE

-152 IIFDQFEEVFLKA
+152 IIFDQFEEVFSKA
-165 KDINWTNDFFSWLKN
+165 KDINWTNNFFSWLEK
-180 LYDVAYH
+180 LYDDAYH

-245 LPAEKLYDLSYESV
+245 LPAEKLHDLSYESV

-293 KVQHTTQIE
+293 KVQRTAQIE
-302 HFGKN
+302 HFEKN

-314 INQYYELSLKQSGI
+314 INQYYESSLNQSGI

-426 GGIAISFILS
+426 GGITISFIMS
-436 YLLLKFV
+436 YLFLKFV

-456 PLTWQGYIC
+456 PLTWQGYMC
-465 LALPVITVLA
+465 LALPVITGLA
-475 PVIIL
+475 PAIII
-480 HLWYLKRWGMDHLKS
+480 HLWYLKRWGMNHLKS

-510 VFTDIVYFPAQNTY
+510 VFTDIVYFPAQNTC

-556 ALLLIPV
+556 ALLLVPV

-570 WNLQFIYVVL
+570 WNLQFIYVFL
-580 TFCALGVLTLASV
+580 TFCALGVVTLASV

-637 TEFNRYRLS
+637 TEFNSFRLG
-646 VVLVKDCG
+646 VVLVKDCD

-679 KEYAFKIVNIKAKYD
+679 KENAFKIVNIKAKYD
-694 EPPLNDD
+694 EPPQNDNM
-701 LIKNSWLGIVGD
+701 IKNSWLGIVGD

-732 EDVKIKINQKNQFI
+732 EDVKIKINKKNKFI
-746 FSDIAEACTVK
+746 FSGLSETCTVK

-765 VLDIMKAKAYFEV
+765 VLDIMKAKTYFEV

-785 RQGDSFKKLKWNH
+785 RQGDSFTKLKWNH
-798 LEQLLKYQ
+798 LENLLKYQ
-806 TASTGFVCR
+806 TASTEFVCR
-815 NLKKELE
+815 NLRKEL
-822 SNDSLSRNTTIA
+822 DSRDICNVTIS

-839 LALISNLYLCILK
+839 STLISNLYLCILK

-859 THTLEAISLFQLSLI
+859 THTLEAISLFKTSLI
-874 NDIAEKN
+874 NDILE
-881 YFRYEGH
+881 
-888 YEVNYTFVIA
+888 
-898 TDSINSKNI
+898 INGYHFGRQHQLNSNFGLSLNGTLI
-907 FEQSEGKL
+907 F
-915 SQNKDTIYNEIPL
+915 NEIISL
-928 VYLKSYANKSPR
+928 NGTDFINKNPH
-940 SINEFF
+940 SINEYFR
-946 KFLVAI
+946 FLITI
-952 DQGFHRLFCVKKLNR
+952 DMGFHSPFFEKTING
-967 IFDDETIKDIVGYIM
+967 IFDDESIKDISSKVMI
-982 VYNLLGDNVKADSTV
+982 YNLLRDNVKADSTV
-997 TNFEK
+997 TTFEK
-1002 NVETRQQR
+1002 KVETRQQR
-1010 EVMED
+1010 VVMED
-1015 YYKLLI
+1015 YYKSLI
-1021 LNMINYICPII
+1021 LNMTNYICPII
-1032 EQRNADNWYVLYDY
+1032 EQRKADNWYVLYDY
-1046 NLHLLRSALIR
+1046 NLHLLRSALLR

-1078 NRDKDLLQKL
+1078 NRDKDLLHKL
-1088 DSIDDLLYQQIDLLK
+1088 DSIDNVLYQQIDLLK
-1103 ETNLFWR
+1103 ETNRFWR
-1110 RTK
+1110 RTE

>member
-89 YNLALEA
+89 YNLVFEA
-96 IKLSIKKENDKEDE
+96 IKLSVKKENDKEDE

-152 IIFDQFEEVFLKA
+152 IIFDQFEEVFSKA
-165 KDINWTNDFFSWLKN
+165 KNINWTNNFFSWLEK
-180 LYDVAYH
+180 LYDDAYY

-245 LPAEKLYDLSYESV
+245 LPAEKLHDLSYESV

-273 KDVPC
+273 KDKDLPC

-293 KVQHTTQIE
+293 KVQRTAQIE

-307 DDFFFGL
+307 NDFFFGL
-314 INQYYELSLKQSGI
+314 INQYYESSLNQSGI

-360 EDKINQ
+360 ENKINQ

-418 QKHNLLAT
+418 QKHKLLAT
-426 GGIAISFILS
+426 GGIAISFVLS

-443 AYDEIVPVFAGSK
+443 AYDEIVPVFAGAK
-456 PLTWQGYIC
+456 PLTWQRCMY

-475 PVIIL
+475 PAIII

-510 VFTDIVYFPAQNTY
+510 VFTDIAYFPAQNTC

-545 VRKKFWYNVFY
+545 VRKKFWYNVLY
-556 ALLLIPV
+556 ASLLVPIL
-563 VGIASNL
+563 GIASNL
-570 WNLQFIYVVL
+570 WNLQFIYVIF
-580 TFCALGVLTLASV
+580 TFCALGVVTLASA

-637 TEFNRYRLS
+637 TEFNRFRLG
-646 VVLVKDCG
+646 VVLVKENG

-664 EVVIPCVFDIYPDYQ
+664 EVVIPCVFDVYPDYL
-679 KEYAFKIVNIKAKYD
+679 KENAFKIVNIKAKYD
-694 EPPLNDD
+694 QPPLIDD
-701 LIKNSWLGIVGD
+701 ATKSSWLGIVGD
-713 TLVYK
+713 TLVYR

-732 EDVKIKINQKNQFI
+732 EDVKIKINKKNQFI
-746 FSDIAEACTVK
+746 FSGLSEACTVK

-765 VLDIMKAKAYFEV
+765 VLDIMKAKTYFEV

-785 RQGDSFKKLKWNH
+785 RQGDSFTKLKWNH

-806 TASTGFVCR
+806 TAATEFVCR

-859 THTLEAISLFQLSLI
+859 THTLDAISLFQLSLI

-888 YEVNYTFVIA
+888 FEVNNTFVIA
-898 TDSINSKNI
+898 TDSINSNSLVQGKCLNKNI
-907 FEQSEGKL
+907 
-915 SQNKDTIYNEIPL
+915 DTIYNEIPL
-928 VYLKSYANKSPR
+928 VYLKSYANKDPR
-940 SINEFF
+940 SINEYF
-946 KFLVAI
+946 KFLIAI
-952 DQGFHRLFCVKKLNR
+952 DQGFHAPFFEKTING
-967 IFDDETIKDIVGYIM
+967 IFDDESIKDISAKVMI
-982 VYNLLGDNVKADSTV
+982 YNILRDNIKADSTV
-997 TNFEK
+997 TTFQK
-1002 NVETRQQR
+1002 KVETRQQR

-1015 YYKLLI
+1015 YYKFLI
-1021 LNMINYICPII
+1021 LNMTNYICPII
-1032 EQRNADNWYVLYDY
+1032 EQRKADNWYVLYDY
-1046 NLHLLRSALIR
+1046 NLHLLRSALLR

-1078 NRDKDLLQKL
+1078 NRDKDLLHKL
-1088 DSIDDLLYQQIDLLK
+1088 DSIDNVLSQQIDLLK

-1110 RTK
+1110 RTE

>member
-1 MMKNI
+1 MKNI

-96 IKLSIKKENDKEDE
+96 IKLSVKKENDKEDE

-152 IIFDQFEEVFLKA
+152 IIFDQFEEVFSKA
-165 KDINWTNDFFSWLKN
+165 KDINWTNNFFSWLEK
-180 LYDVAYH
+180 LYDDAYH

-443 AYDEIVPVFAGSK
+443 AYDEIVPVFAGLK
-456 PLTWQGYIC
+456 PLTWLGYMC

-475 PVIIL
+475 PAIIINL
-480 HLWYLKRWGMDHLKS
+480 LYFKRWGMDHLKS

-510 VFTDIVYFPAQNTY
+510 VFTDIVYFPAQNTC

-533 TLIIPLLFFLID
+533 TLIIPLFFFLID
-545 VRKKFWYNVFY
+545 VRKKFWYNVLY
-556 ALLLIPV
+556 ASLLVPV

-580 TFCALGVLTLASV
+580 TFCALGVVTLASV

-637 TEFNRYRLS
+637 TNFNHFRLG
-646 VVLVKDCG
+646 VVLVKDCD

-679 KEYAFKIVNIKAKYD
+679 KENAFKIVNIKAKYD
-694 EPPLNDD
+694 EPPQNDD
-701 LIKNSWLGIVGD
+701 FIKNSWLGIVGD

-732 EDVKIKINQKNQFI
+732 EDVKIKINKKNKFI
-746 FSDIAEACTVK
+746 FSGLSETCTVK

-765 VLDIMKAKAYFEV
+765 VLDIMKAKTYFEV

-785 RQGDSFKKLKWNH
+785 RQGDSFTKLKWNH
-798 LEQLLKYQ
+798 LENLLKYQ
-806 TASTGFVCR
+806 TASTEFVCR
-815 NLKKELE
+815 NLRKEL
-822 SNDSLSRNTTIA
+822 DSRDICNVTIS

-839 LALISNLYLCILK
+839 STLISNLYLCILK

-859 THTLEAISLFQLSLI
+859 THTLEAISLFKTSLI
-874 NDIAEKN
+874 NDILE
-881 YFRYEGH
+881 
-888 YEVNYTFVIA
+888 
-898 TDSINSKNI
+898 INGYHFGRQHQLNSNFGLSLNGTLI
-907 FEQSEGKL
+907 F
-915 SQNKDTIYNEIPL
+915 NEIISL
-928 VYLKSYANKSPR
+928 NGTDFINKNPH
-940 SINEFF
+940 SINEYFR
-946 KFLVAI
+946 FLITI
-952 DQGFHRLFCVKKLNR
+952 DMGFHSPFFEKTING
-967 IFDDETIKDIVGYIM
+967 IFDDESIKDISSKVMI
-982 VYNLLGDNVKADSTV
+982 YNLLRDNVKADSTV
-997 TNFEK
+997 TTFEK
-1002 NVETRQQR
+1002 KVETRQQR
-1010 EVMED
+1010 VVMED
-1015 YYKLLI
+1015 YYKSLI
-1021 LNMINYICPII
+1021 LNMTNYICPII
-1032 EQRNADNWYVLYDY
+1032 EQRKADNWYVLYDY
-1046 NLHLLRSALIR
+1046 NLHLLRSALLR

-1073 IDAGF
+1073 INAGF
-1078 NRDKDLLQKL
+1078 NRDKDLLHKL
-1088 DSIDDLLYQQIDLLK
+1088 DSIDNVLYQQIGLLK
-1103 ETNLFWR
+1103 ETNRFWR
-1110 RTK
+1110 RTE

>member
-1 MMKNI
+1 MKNI

-96 IKLSIKKENDKEDE
+96 IKLSVKKENDKEDE

-152 IIFDQFEEVFLKA
+152 IIFDQFEEVFSKA
-165 KDINWTNDFFSWLKN
+165 KDINWTNNFFSWLEK
-180 LYDVAYH
+180 LYDDAYH

-245 LPAEKLYDLSYESV
+245 LPAEKLHDLSYESV

-293 KVQHTTQIE
+293 KVQRTAQIE
-302 HFGKN
+302 HFEKN
-307 DDFFFGL
+307 DNFFFGL
-314 INQYYELSLKQSGI
+314 INQYYESSLNQSGI

-405 NKKLEIVANNQRR
+405 NKKLEIVANNQRC

-443 AYDEIVPVFAGSK
+443 AYDEIVPVFAGLK
-456 PLTWQGYIC
+456 PLTWQGYMC

-475 PVIIL
+475 PAIIINL
-480 HLWYLKRWGMDHLKS
+480 LYFKRWGMDHLKS

-510 VFTDIVYFPAQNTY
+510 VFTDIVYFPAQNTC

-556 ALLLIPV
+556 ALLLVPV

-570 WNLQFIYVVL
+570 WNLQFIYVFL
-580 TFCALGVLTLASV
+580 TFCALGVVTLASV

-637 TEFNRYRLS
+637 TEFNSFRLG
-646 VVLVKDCG
+646 VVLVKDCD

-679 KEYAFKIVNIKAKYD
+679 KENAFKIVNIKAKYD
-694 EPPLNDD
+694 EPPQNDNM
-701 LIKNSWLGIVGD
+701 IKNSWLGIVGD

-732 EDVKIKINQKNQFI
+732 EDVKIKINKKNKFI
-746 FSDIAEACTVK
+746 FSGLSETCTVK

-765 VLDIMKAKAYFEV
+765 VLDIMKAKTYFEV

-785 RQGDSFKKLKWNH
+785 RQGDSFTKLKWNH
-798 LEQLLKYQ
+798 LENLLKYQ
-806 TASTGFVCR
+806 TASTEFVCR
-815 NLKKELE
+815 NLRKEL
-822 SNDSLSRNTTIA
+822 DSRDICNVTIS

-839 LALISNLYLCILK
+839 STLISNLYLCILK

-859 THTLEAISLFQLSLI
+859 THTLEAISLFKTSLI
-874 NDIAEKN
+874 NDILE
-881 YFRYEGH
+881 
-888 YEVNYTFVIA
+888 
-898 TDSINSKNI
+898 INGYHFGRQHQLNSNFGLSLNGTLI
-907 FEQSEGKL
+907 F
-915 SQNKDTIYNEIPL
+915 NEIISL
-928 VYLKSYANKSPR
+928 NGTDFINKNPH
-940 SINEFF
+940 SINEYFR
-946 KFLVAI
+946 FLITI
-952 DQGFHRLFCVKKLNR
+952 DMGFHAPFFVKTING
-967 IFDDETIKDIVGYIM
+967 IFDDVMI
-982 VYNLLGDNVKADSTV
+982 YNLLKDSVKADSTV

-1002 NVETRQQR
+1002 KVETRQQR
-1010 EVMED
+1010 VVMED

-1021 LNMINYICPII
+1021 LNMINFICPII
-1032 EQRNADNWYVLYDY
+1032 EERKADNWYVLYDY

-1057 LYDIKDI
+1057 FYDIKDI

-1073 IDAGF
+1073 INAGF
-1078 NRDKDLLQKL
+1078 NRDKNLLHKL
-1088 DSIDDLLYQQIDLLK
+1088 DSIDNVLYQQIGLLK
-1103 ETNLFWR
+1103 ETN
-1110 RTK
+1110 